1 MEYLVY
7 CDWTI
12 ADNMHNYIVRL
23 TNGVNW
29 KVEWNDNKGFNMFN
43 FVSIVIGMV
52 IFFFVASNVFTDSKV
67 LPKLPCKVIE
77 SKTSKI

>member
-1 MEYLVY
+1 
-7 CDWTI
+7 
-12 ADNMHNYIVRL
+12 
-23 TNGVNW
+23 
-29 KVEWNDNKGFNMFN
+29 MFN

-52 IFFFVASNVFTDSKV
+52 IFFVVVANVVDSKV